1 MAADE
6 GNKEDQFSFT
16 DQGEALGYISLEQ
29 ARVVAMRT
37 ARDQPGDYGRRF
49 SSVRMVFNVVEQEEG
64 EDYYIVTLSLR
75 PQGDFEGTAG
85 QEQFFIEKEGNVAHR
100 QVLSLPRTKR
110 GGFPVMPVGI
120 GVVIVAVIAVAAV
133 VMMGSRGGDNEG
145 SPEIADGSLSAQAGL
160 EDATGPRGEVGL
172 TGSQGPPGVAG
183 VVTFDDP
190 TAQTVIQ
197 MPEDAAADPLVV
209 QDNLGEPVFSVSP
222 TEVGH
227 RLIVAGYSVEPGQD
241 AIGIPNGTVFL
252 SEPPGADGIYRDD
265 LEVTLKVRPD
275 QPGSEVIWSGV
286 DFHSDTVAGVTMIN
300 DRFVKVEILPPHIPP
315 VRETEDD
322 HGDSLETATDIS
334 LGSFPGLIGSPFD
347 QDVFRFFAEAGA
359 SYVIEVFLE
368 SHPNTV
374 LVLLDRFGNVVEEND
389 DGEGLNGGSR
399 IIWTTHST
407 SGEYFL
413 VVRSFD
419 PELDAGSYT
428 LSLTFISDDHGD
440 SIDSATFISPGSIFG
455 TIDPP
460 SDVDLF
466 GFFARAGES
475 YIFEVVLEDHPDTVL
490 SLYQWHGIQL
500 GEVDDTEGMDGG
512 SRISWT
518 APEDGDYFLEVRS
531 YDPDFQAGSYII
543 YLDLTAGPQIFLS
556 GFYSGSITSEDGTTG
571 QLELDIDESS
581 GEVFGYLTLY
591 DPHVGSGD
599 IESGFF
605 SKGFLKFTVPAV
617 YQGVSFYCEYFAENL
632 LDEAGF
638 TGSYECFRADGTF
651 YERGEWSA
659 FRQ

>member
-1 MAADE
+1 
-6 GNKEDQFSFT
+6 
-16 DQGEALGYISLEQ
+16 
-29 ARVVAMRT
+29 
-37 ARDQPGDYGRRF
+37 
-49 SSVRMVFNVVEQEEG
+49 
-64 EDYYIVTLSLR
+64 
-75 PQGDFEGTAG
+75 
-85 QEQFFIEKEGNVAHR
+85 
-100 QVLSLPRTKR
+100 
-110 GGFPVMPVGI
+110 MPVGI
-120 GVVIVAVIAVAAV
+120 GVVIVAVIAVAAII
-133 VMMGSRGGDNEG
+133 MMGSRGGSNEG
-145 SPEIADGSLSAQAGL
+145 SPRTADGSLPAQA
-160 EDATGPRGEVGL
+160 AAVPTP
-172 TGSQGPPGVAG
+172 
-183 VVTFDDP
+183 P
-190 TAQTVIQ
+190 TATPV
-197 MPEDAAADPLVV
+197 AASAVRDTPIVERVV
-209 QDNLGEPVFSVSP
+209 AVAP
-222 TEVGH
+222 VGH

-286 DFHSDTVAGVTMIN
+286 DFHSDTVAGITMIN
-300 DRFVKVEILPPHIPP
+300 DRFVNVEILLPDIPP

-322 HGDSLETATDIS
+322 HGDSLGTATDIS
-334 LGSFPGLIGSPFD
+334 FGSFPGVIGSSFD

-374 LVLLDRFGNVVEEND
+374 LVLLDRFGHVVEEND
-389 DGEGLNGGSR
+389 DGEGLHGGSR
-399 IIWTTHST
+399 IIWTAQST

-413 VVRSFD
+413 VVSSFD

-500 GEVDDTEGMDGG
+500 DEVDDTEGMDGG

-531 YDPDFQAGSYII
+531 YDPDSRPAATLF
-543 YLDLTAGPQIFLS
+543 
-556 GFYSGSITSEDGTTG
+556 TST
-571 QLELDIDESS
+571 
-581 GEVFGYLTLY
+581 
-591 DPHVGSGD
+591 
-599 IESGFF
+599 
-605 SKGFLKFTVPAV
+605 
-617 YQGVSFYCEYFAENL
+617 
-632 LDEAGF
+632 
-638 TGSYECFRADGTF
+638 
-651 YERGEWSA
+651 
-659 FRQ
+659 